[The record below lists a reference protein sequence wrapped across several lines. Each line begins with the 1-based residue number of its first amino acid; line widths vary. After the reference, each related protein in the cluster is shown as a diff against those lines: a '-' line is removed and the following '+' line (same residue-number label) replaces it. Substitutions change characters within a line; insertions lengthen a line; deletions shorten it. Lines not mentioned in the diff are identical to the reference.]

1 MRLPQ
6 ISLTLDEQLSEF
18 DVWITPST
26 GEIRDTE
33 KFQTELN
40 RVTQV
45 FEILRIATKD
55 FEDESACNPDR
66 ISHTFIQ
73 KLAGTQEEE
82 QFELLRALASVLY
95 LVTGKSDNNSK
106 CQFPIYLRDVA
117 GWTQFPTVRSTKGK
131 YHVSNVATP
140 RELKA
145 DKVMTLVQ
153 KLSFTQPE
161 QERLLHEFV
170 QFILRESEDVAQL
183 WSIGR
188 SYCMLASLGRSHQ
201 MLTPLVVFQV
211 RGSVSASGGHD
222 PENILRDRMREWGME
237 PTSDF
242 NSTDVIISV
251 EGTGKRQK
259 TRAYDFTLPYC
270 VSGWEKRLFVQCQ
283 FYAGD
288 SGSVSHKN
296 VDQTTTS
303 RAKVMELFG
312 DPVFV
317 EYVDGAG
324 YFSSLNGDLRTIL
337 SMENTT
343 SFFQIKTAAVRLRRE
358 LQHID
363 YLTPLELEHALL
375 VSDQDLAGARQ
386 FLNNEGYEDSEINRV
401 IENSNSRGFINAQGV
416 ITAERRTIARRYF
429 LLDIA
434 ARMGSP
440 LGLAAKPTGSL
451 LVPGYGAFY
460 GIKLDRLADEAIAMA
475 PCLSKDWTRSQILAD
490 ITWLCDEGLTMSC

>member
-1 MRLPQ
+1 MRNRL
-6 ISLTLDEQLSEF
+6 LTPFPPL

-66 ISHTFIQ
+66 ISNTFIQ
-73 KLAGTQEEE
+73 ELAGTQEEE

-117 GWTQFPTVRSTKGK
+117 GWTQFPAVRSTRGK
-131 YHVSNVATP
+131 YHISNSATP

-145 DKVMTLVQ
+145 DKVMALVQ

-201 MLTPLVVFQV
+201 ILTPLVVFQV

-222 PENILRDRMREWGME
+222 PENMLRDRMREWGLE
-237 PTSDF
+237 PMTDF
-242 NSTDVIISV
+242 NSTDVIVSI

-259 TRAYDFTLPYC
+259 TRAYDFTLPYS
-270 VSGWEKRLFVQCQ
+270 VAGWKRRLFVQCQ

-303 RAKVMELFG
+303 RTKVMELFD

-324 YFSSLNGDLRTIL
+324 YFSSLNGDLKTIL
-337 SMENTT
+337 SMTNTT
-343 SFFQIKTAAVRLRRE
+343 SFFQIRTASVRLRRE
-358 LQHID
+358 LQHIGF
-363 YLTPLELEHALL
+363 LTPLELEHALL
-375 VSDQDLAGARQ
+375 VSDQDLVGASQ
-386 FLNNEGYEDSEINRV
+386 FLKKEGYDDSEINRV
-401 IENSNSRGFINAQGV
+401 IQNSESQGFINSQGA
-416 ITAERRTIARRYF
+416 IAEVRRKIARRYF

-434 ARMGSP
+434 ATTGSP

-451 LVPGYGAFY
+451 LVPDYGAFY
-460 GIKLDRLADEAIAMA
+460 GIKLDRLANEAIAMT
-475 PCLSKDWTRSQILAD
+475 PCLSNDWTGSQILAD